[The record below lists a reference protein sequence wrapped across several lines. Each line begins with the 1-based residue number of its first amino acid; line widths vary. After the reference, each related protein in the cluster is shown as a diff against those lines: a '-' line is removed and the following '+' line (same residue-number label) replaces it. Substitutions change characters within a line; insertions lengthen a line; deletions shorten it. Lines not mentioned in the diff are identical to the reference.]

1 MITRHLTL
9 LIFFVGNIISAHAQ
23 VAIDPAIQVRF
34 DSFIH
39 YSNHEQWDKA
49 FNLVYPKLFSQVPKA
64 EMVQMMQDMGVGLDI
79 QMTNTKITDTSSPIK
94 EGDETF
100 IRISYRSNLIMS
112 IIKGGTYDAP
122 KAIQAIGDQLKST
135 YGGRSVQWNADKKQ
149 YDITAVKNMMAI
161 KGKDGVW
168 YLVEINLDQPT
179 LMESLFPPGIIDQLV
194 KTE

>member
-79 QMTNTKITDTSSPIK
+79 QMTNTKITDTSLPIK

-100 IRISYRSNLIMS
+100 IRISYQSNLIMS

-179 LMESLFPPGIIDQLV
+179 LMESLFPPSIIDQLV